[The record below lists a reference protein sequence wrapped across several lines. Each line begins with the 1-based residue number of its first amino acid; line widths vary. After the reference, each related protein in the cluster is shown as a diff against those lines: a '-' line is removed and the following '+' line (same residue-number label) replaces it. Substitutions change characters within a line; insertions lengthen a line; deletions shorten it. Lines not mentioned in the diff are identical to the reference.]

1 MDIGLFGMSVKGHY
15 HTHTNK
21 TYGISILIGAMNVK
35 SILVFAQLS
44 ETLVSQ
50 SFSLPSNKFAKKT
63 IFFVSFRLSFYFE
76 YCIFGGAIGVYFAT
90 INSFIFTNVNYN
102 KTVFSTDHHN
112 NYVNRCKMHNCAV
125 YFSHHKESLH
135 FYLLNFFAY
144 R

>member
-63 IFFVSFRLSFYFE
+63 FFLYHFGFLFILNIVFLVGQLVYILQRL
-76 YCIFGGAIGVYFAT
+76 I
-90 INSFIFTNVNYN
+90 
-102 KTVFSTDHHN
+102 
-112 NYVNRCKMHNCAV
+112 
-125 YFSHHKESLH
+125 
-135 FYLLNFFAY
+135 LLY
-144 R
+144 